1 MKNISYKLLYYIKKY
16 IQKIAE
22 TLKEAALNMM
32 MGDLM

>member
-1 MKNISYKLLYYIKKY
+1 MKNISYKLLYYIK
-16 IQKIAE
+16 KIAE